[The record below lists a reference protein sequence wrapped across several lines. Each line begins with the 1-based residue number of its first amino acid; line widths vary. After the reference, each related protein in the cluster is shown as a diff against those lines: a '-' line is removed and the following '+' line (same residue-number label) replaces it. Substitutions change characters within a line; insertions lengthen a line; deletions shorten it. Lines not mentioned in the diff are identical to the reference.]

1 MKYFLFALLPLAS
14 VFAQEPVMK
23 DQPLTAIKG
32 ACALPEGWHFSES
45 TEDGVTV
52 YQISKEK
59 PAENGD
65 APAEGLILSATPKV
79 DERASMKP
87 SEYATEL
94 VSAAAEETGSKE
106 VVKTEEGPL
115 KCFRSEYAIDGD
127 GDKILVITI
136 AKANDQTG
144 TLYFFTWQNPESD
157 EAAIAPIREKFLA
170 SFKLDPAF

>member
-1 MKYFLFALLPLAS
+1 MKYFLLALLSLAT
-14 VFAQEPVMK
+14 ALAEEPAMK
-23 DQPLTAIKG
+23 DQPLAAIKG
-32 ACALPEGWHFSES
+32 ACSLPEGWFFSES

-59 PAENGD
+59 PADEGD
-65 APAEGLILSATPKV
+65 TPSEGLILSATPKV
-79 DERASMKP
+79 NERASMKP

-94 VSAAAEETGSKE
+94 LSAAAEESGSKE
-106 VVKTEEGPL
+106 TVKTEEGPL

-127 GDKILVITI
+127 GGKILVITI
-136 AKANDQTG
+136 AKANDETG

-157 EAAIAPIREKFLA
+157 EAAIAPVREKFLS